1 MSSTTASYVPSRP
14 LRLHEV
20 AHWDIETDVAVV
32 GFGAAGS
39 CAAIEAAAAG
49 AAVSLFEV
57 ASSFGGSA
65 ALSGGD
71 IYLGGGG
78 GTATQR
84 AAGFEDSTE
93 DLFTYLM
100 MAGGPGADADRVR
113 LYAENALAHYQ
124 WLQDQGVP
132 FKGSYLP
139 GKWLEPITDDTLI
152 WCGSEAA
159 WPFAQRAKPAPR
171 GHAPQ
176 MEGWGAGKLLMEKLA
191 ARAGQLGV
199 DIHYDSRALTLVA
212 DDDNRIHG
220 LVVRIDGEVRRVR
233 ARNGVILCAGG
244 FVCNEAMLQRY
255 APAALRCKVQTT
267 GGNDDGSGIRMG
279 MGVGAAAIHME
290 QFFCTMPFFP
300 PESLVKGI
308 FVNARGERFINE
320 DGYHGRVTHYIL
332 RQPDARAWL
341 LVDNAIFDRPVT
353 NPDVRIA
360 AVGETW
366 EEVEQELGLP
376 PHALVHTLEEFN
388 RHAAAG
394 EDPLFHKSAA
404 WLHALTEPPFA
415 ALSYCAD
422 DYNASYF
429 TLGGLHTLPTGQV
442 LNIDGEV
449 IAGLY
454 AAGRTACGLPRWGEG
469 YSSGMSLGDS
479 TFFGRQAGRHAAQ
492 GPLTGDGK

>member
-1 MSSTTASYVPSRP
+1 MTSATFTPGHP
-14 LRLHEV
+14 LRLRDIEQ
-20 AHWDIETDVAVV
+20 WDLETDVAVV

-39 CAAIEAAAAG
+39 CAAIQAAAEG
-49 AAVSLFEV
+49 AAVALFEV

-78 GTATQR
+78 GTDAQR

-93 DLFTYLM
+93 DLYTYLL
-100 MAGGPGADADRVR
+100 MAGGPGADPDRVR
-113 LYAENALAHYQ
+113 LYADNARDHYQ

-139 GKWLEPITDDTLI
+139 GKWLEPTTDDTLI

-159 WPFAQRAKPAPR
+159 WPFAQAAKPAPR
-171 GHAPQ
+171 GHAPA

-191 ARAGQLGV
+191 ERAAALGV
-199 DIHYDSRALTLVA
+199 DIHYNSRALTLVA
-212 DDDNRIHG
+212 DDDNRVHG
-220 LVVRIDGEVRRVR
+220 LVVRIDGEVKKVR
-233 ARNGVILCAGG
+233 ARRGVILCAGG
-244 FVCNEAMLQRY
+244 FVCNDAMVQRF

-279 MGVGAAAIHME
+279 MGVGGAAIHMD

-308 FVNARGERFINE
+308 FVNARGSRFINE
-320 DGYHGRVTHYIL
+320 DAYHGRVTQYIL

-341 LVDNAIFDRPVT
+341 LVDNAIFDRPIT
-353 NPDVRIA
+353 HPDITIA

-376 PHALVHTLEEFN
+376 TGALVQTVETFN
-388 RHAAAG
+388 RGAAAG
-394 EDPLFHKSAA
+394 EDPLFHKDAK
-404 WLHALTEPPFA
+404 WLHALAEPPFA

-422 DYNASYF
+422 DFPASYF

-442 LNIDGEV
+442 LDIDGEP
-449 IAGLY
+449 IPGLY

-479 TFFGRQAGRHAAQ
+479 TFFGRQAGRHAAHRD
-492 GPLTGDGK
+492 PA